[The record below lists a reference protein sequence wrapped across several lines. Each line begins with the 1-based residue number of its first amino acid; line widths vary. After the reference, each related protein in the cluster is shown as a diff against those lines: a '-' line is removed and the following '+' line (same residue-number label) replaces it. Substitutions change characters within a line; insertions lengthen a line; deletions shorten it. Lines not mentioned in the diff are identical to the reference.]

1 MTWLAVGLLFALASC
16 SSSTDSASNSPKPA
30 APAACRLPFV
40 LFGGPQAGSYTG
52 PGFINYPAGTFTPD
66 PSGSPRGGPDG
77 STAKTYDKKFS
88 RWDPAPFDL
97 VSSDGAR
104 YTYTEDIPNPSSQG
118 LGALPLGTKVHL
130 VDVATG
136 KDDIVYQT
144 RDALFAIALKPEG
157 VYLGQITQVIDT
169 AQPYYLW
176 LLNPTTRSAHE
187 LLGGKPVNPGAQV
200 VGDAVLWTT
209 DIDPNNPVGRGNSFN
224 EVLSVNLADGTKTT
238 WFEQPTMSVQ
248 LLGLDSSNKPV
259 ISIWDLGSDP
269 GQTLVVSAPN
279 VTSQLAKQQFTQMVT
294 DSRGLWLGTPGVV
307 LVRPDRSIHKIFAQ
321 TGALLGPCE

>member
-1 MTWLAVGLLFALASC
+1 M
-16 SSSTDSASNSPKPA
+16 
-30 APAACRLPFV
+30 
-40 LFGGPQAGSYTG
+40 
-52 PGFINYPAGTFTPD
+52 
-66 PSGSPRGGPDG
+66 
-77 STAKTYDKKFS
+77 
-88 RWDPAPFDL
+88 
-97 VSSDGAR
+97 
-104 YTYTEDIPNPSSQG
+104 
-118 LGALPLGTKVHL
+118 
-130 VDVATG
+130 ATG

-144 RDALFAIALKPEG
+144 RDVLFAIALKPDG
-157 VYLGQITQVIDT
+157 VYLGQITQVSDT

-187 LLGGKPVNPGAQV
+187 LLGGKPVNRGALV

-209 DIDPNNPVGRGNSFN
+209 DIDPNHPVGRGNSFN
-224 EVLSVNLADGTKTT
+224 ELLRLNLADGTKTT

-248 LLGLDSSNKPV
+248 LLGLDESNKPL

-279 VTSQLAKQQFTQMVT
+279 VTSQLATQQFTQMMS

-307 LVRPDRSIHKIFAQ
+307 LVRPDRSIQKIFAE